1 SMVAIQKIPFD
12 SRIDTQNEIL
22 NKTLEQ
28 NEHFMALWVSWELSY
43 LEPSLMQHFGR
54 QRYMYKKNGGT
65 ISFSNDALDLSGEE
79 TNSTY
84 YRVKLTKTE
93 EVTPPFRLTGNV
105 QDSILVTTIMVPI
118 FVNERLVGVTG
129 IDVDMSRYDGIL
141 SRVRPVAMS
150 EVSLLANNGSFIANS
165 MNSWHGKNIALAYPS
180 FAEQANA
187 IEKIKSGKEFSGYYS
202 EQNIE
207 YFYNVTPIRFGNQRT
222 PWSLLIRVPSSS
234 LSSKAKE
241 SLYFALFV
249 GLIGLSLLA
258 IVITIIA
265 TYISKPL
272 KQMSHKLKQIEQGV
286 FHVGDKLAVKSKD
299 ELGLVAIS
307 VNTLIDTLNSTAE
320 FATRIGKGELD
331 AKYQLLSPQ
340 DRLGKAL
347 LEMQS
352 NLQHAK
358 TEEETRKENEVQ
370 QNWIQ
375 RGIADSGVILR
386 QNAESIEDFGF
397 DIVRFLVKYTD
408 MNQGAFF
415 YINDFDPADPHIT
428 MGAAYAYDKRR
439 IKHRRI
445 EMQEGIVA
453 RTIHERETIYMT
465 NVPESYFKITSGV
478 GERLPKSIILLP
490 LIFENEVFGVIELA
504 SFEEIESYKIYF
516 LEQLAERTAAFLAS
530 LKRNLKNKI
539 LLDKSRNEIDELR
552 KQEHKMSRLYREA
565 SLELHDTKLAL
576 WDANLMANSVQNI
589 LGIAWY
595 NFDGALTKANDTY
608 REMFSVTEVLEY
620 KHVTLDGIRPEE
632 IENQPFWDKL
642 RKGIKQKRHGF
653 VKVKEYTLFYEETLS
668 PVFDEKGIVISFIS
682 VCIDITEYVSNQAKN
697 NR

>member
-1 SMVAIQKIPFD
+1 
-12 SRIDTQNEIL
+12 
-22 NKTLEQ
+22 
-28 NEHFMALWVSWELSY
+28 
-43 LEPSLMQHFGR
+43 
-54 QRYMYKKNGGT
+54 
-65 ISFSNDALDLSGEE
+65 
-79 TNSTY
+79 
-84 YRVKLTKTE
+84 
-93 EVTPPFRLTGNV
+93 
-105 QDSILVTTIMVPI
+105 
-118 FVNERLVGVTG
+118 
-129 IDVDMSRYDGIL
+129 
-141 SRVRPVAMS
+141 
-150 EVSLLANNGSFIANS
+150 
-165 MNSWHGKNIALAYPS
+165 
-180 FAEQANA
+180 
-187 IEKIKSGKEFSGYYS
+187 
-202 EQNIE
+202 
-207 YFYNVTPIRFGNQRT
+207 
-222 PWSLLIRVPSSS
+222 
-234 LSSKAKE
+234 
-241 SLYFALFV
+241 
-249 GLIGLSLLA
+249 
-258 IVITIIA
+258 
-265 TYISKPL
+265 
-272 KQMSHKLKQIEQGV
+272 
-286 FHVGDKLAVKSKD
+286 
-299 ELGLVAIS
+299 
-307 VNTLIDTLNSTAE
+307 
-320 FATRIGKGELD
+320 
-331 AKYQLLSPQ
+331 
-340 DRLGKAL
+340 
-347 LEMQS
+347 
-352 NLQHAK
+352 
-358 TEEETRKENEVQ
+358 
-370 QNWIQ
+370 
-375 RGIADSGVILR
+375 
-386 QNAESIEDFGF
+386 
-397 DIVRFLVKYTD
+397 
-408 MNQGAFF
+408 
-415 YINDFDPADPHIT
+415 